1 MSMIER
7 RTLRSSVNTVR
18 SNLTRKRLRDMNQA
32 APSDRSPASSASRS
46 SSSKTT
52 RNTRAI
58 AGPRPRNAPIATR
71 MFA

>member
-1 MSMIER
+1 MNMIER

-18 SNLTRKRLRDMNQA
+18 SNSTRKRLRDMNQA
-32 APSDRSPASSASRS
+32 APSDRSPASSVSKLS
-46 SSSKTT
+46 NSKTK

-58 AGPRPRNAPIATR
+58 AGPRPRNVLIATR